1 MIWREVP
8 FVQPRDVL
16 MAQAGVAQT
25 HLLCGGGKATQGWG
39 SDWDLLVSAPRRV
52 ITIENGNMRVCNG
65 PPQPVTHKS
74 WQSTL
79 AASLNNLPRDL
90 ALPDGLTPPVFV
102 SGLVG
107 MIGYELATL
116 FEPTLELPPSP
127 SALPD
132 MVFGDYAGVAAF
144 HRRSQRC
151 FVFGEDEAF
160 VAHLVGVVAS
170 GQGDGE
176 DAARLL
182 PGAVRLKASKSPR
195 AYKKSVQQVID
206 YILNGDIFQA
216 NLAQRLTGKLR
227 SKKNWQRVAANLFC
241 KMTEPSHASFGAC
254 LQFEQGTILSNSPER
269 YFNLRHEQ
277 DGLRVMAEPVKG
289 TRPRLDDPIADKNI
303 ARDLVE
309 NEKDRAENIMIA
321 DLVRNDLSRV
331 CRDHSISEDKICELR
346 SYTYVHHLVSQISG
360 TLREGLSA
368 LDVLATSFPCGS
380 ITGAPKIGA
389 MEIIAELEGE
399 GRGIYC
405 GAIGFIDRSGAAE
418 FSIPIRTAT
427 MEPLSRGALLR
438 YGCGGGITILSD
450 PSAEHQESLDKAV
463 GFARLFE
470 DRSS

>member
-8 FVQPRDVL
+8 FIQSRDVL

-52 ITIENGNMRVCNG
+52 ITIEDGNIRVDDDLPKPATG
-65 PPQPVTHKS
+65 ERFRAA
-74 WQSTL
+74 L
-79 AASLNNLPRDL
+79 GASLSGRHVDIT
-90 ALPDGLTPPVFV
+90 LPDGLTPPVFV
-102 SGLVG
+102 SGLIG
-107 MIGYELATL
+107 MMGYELATL
-116 FEPTLELPPSP
+116 FEPSLDLPSSP
-127 SALPD
+127 SGMAD

-144 HRRSQRC
+144 HRQDQRC
-151 FVFGEDEAF
+151 FVFGEDAAI
-160 VAHLVGVVAS
+160 VAHLVSVVAS
-170 GQGDGE
+170 GQGGGGE
-176 DAARLL
+176 VARLS
-182 PGAVRLKASKSPR
+182 PGVVRLNASKSPR
-195 AYKKSVQQVID
+195 AYKKSVQRVID

-216 NLAQRLTGKLR
+216 NLTQRLIGKLR
-227 SKKNWQRVAANLFC
+227 LKRNWQKIATSLFC
-241 KMTEPSHASFGAC
+241 DMTEPSHASFGAC

-277 DGLRVMAEPVKG
+277 DGLKVMAEPVKG

-303 ARDLVE
+303 ARDLIE

-331 CRDHSISEDKICELR
+331 CQDHSISEDKICELR

-360 TLREGLSA
+360 TLRAGLSA

-380 ITGAPKIGA
+380 ITGAPKIRA

-470 DRSS
+470 DGSS